1 MKAGCKIPCL
11 LFLSLAFVP
20 LAGHAEK
27 ADRQQVLR
35 MSAKQSGVEGTR
47 DVNSKFLEGDVLITQ
62 GTMRITADKATVRE
76 TNGDVFAELHGSAA
90 NQITFRQKREG
101 TNDYIEASADRAEYD
116 DKTGTLRLFSK
127 VRFKSGNDQ
136 ADSEYMQYNSTTEK
150 MEFRNQIPGTKP
162 KGGVDDGRVVFE
174 VQPRNLSETR
184 PIDAKPAASKKN

>member
-1 MKAGCKIPCL
+1 MKAGYKLPHFL
-11 LFLSLAFVP
+11 LLVAGFTP
-20 LAGHAEK
+20 LASHAEK

-62 GTMRITADKATVRE
+62 GTMRITAEKATVRE
-76 TNGDVFAELHGSAA
+76 TNGDVFAELHGTPV

-101 TNDYIEASADRAEYD
+101 TDDYIEASADRAEYD
-116 DKTGTLRLFSK
+116 DKTGTLRLFSR

-150 MEFRNQIPGTKP
+150 MEFRNQIPGAKP
-162 KGGVDDGRVVFE
+162 KAGAESGRVTFE
-174 VQPRNLSETR
+174 VQPRAQVESRTAD
-184 PIDAKPAASKKN
+184 PKSPASKKN